1 MMKPLF
7 LLASIVIPISLLMNQ
22 AATGVLV
29 SLLFLLT
36 GAYFSKPRFR
46 KYTDGS

>member
-1 MMKPLF
+1 MKIFF
-7 LLASIVIPISLLMNQ
+7 LLASITIPVALLMNQ
-22 AATGVLV
+22 AATGMVA

-46 KYTDGS
+46 KYTDES